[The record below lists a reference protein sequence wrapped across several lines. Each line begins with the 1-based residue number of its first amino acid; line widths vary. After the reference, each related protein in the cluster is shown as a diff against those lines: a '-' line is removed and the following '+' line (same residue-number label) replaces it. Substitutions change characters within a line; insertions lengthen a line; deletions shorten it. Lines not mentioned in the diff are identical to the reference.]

1 MSQRHQESRARLTTR
16 TTRSLLILLV
26 GIVAWV
32 GADAVAA
39 LATTTTPSSVAL
51 IFDGAHTPGVGPT
64 NLRHEGSFTASSP
77 LCHGGHGADT
87 EFVYPLAALREYTCK
102 DGSGSFTAFVDPI
115 IAEHGGPGVW
125 RITGGTGRYRKLRG
139 RGTFESELVSGSLAD
154 EANVTFRSTWVGVAD
169 FDDVAPTIRAT
180 RASATKLRRPK
191 GVYLLRIAFS
201 TRDDFVGNAVD
212 YLLLPTNGSSRLPFS
227 EGRTTSGDV
236 SVALRIRPT
245 SRLRQLLLEI
255 RVTDPVGNQRRVV
268 RSLKLVSRP

>member
-1 MSQRHQESRARLTTR
+1 MTMR
-16 TTRSLLILLV
+16 TKQSLLALLV
-26 GIVAWV
+26 GIGAWIGV
-32 GADAVAA
+32 SAAAA
-39 LATTTTPSSVAL
+39 LATTATPSSVAL

-77 LCHGGHGADT
+77 LCPSGHGADS
-87 EFVYPLAALREYTCK
+87 EFVYPMATLREYTCK
-102 DGSGSFTAFVDPI
+102 DGSGSFTALVDPI

-125 RITGGTGRYRKLRG
+125 KIIGGTGRYRKLRG
-139 RGTFESELVSGSLAD
+139 RGTFESELVNGSLAD

-201 TRDDFVGNAVD
+201 TRDDLVGNAVE
-212 YLLLPTNGSSRLPFS
+212 YLLLPTSGSLRLPFS

-236 SVALRIRPT
+236 SVALKIRPT
-245 SRLRQLLLEI
+245 GRLRQLLLEI

-268 RSLKLVSRP
+268 RSVKLLSRPL